1 MSGQQAAVKH
11 ERRIDY
17 VEFASRDPAASRRF
31 FEEVFGWSF
40 EDYGPDYTAFD
51 DGGLQGGFFRGEPA
65 TSAAG
70 APLVVL
76 HATRL
81 APLQAA
87 VHADTRL
94 AVISP
99 NSPSPVAAVSSSSS
113 PAATSWRYGPSATRI
128 EQAPAGGFL
137 PRSRPAT

>member
-31 FEEVFGWSF
+31 FEAVFGWSF

-76 HATRL
+76 QATRL
-81 APLQAA
+81 SPLQAA
-87 VHADTRL
+87 VLAHGGLLSKPEFNFPGGRRFQFIEPGGNEL
-94 AVISP
+94 AVWSQRD
-99 NSPSPVAAVSSSSS
+99 AD
-113 PAATSWRYGPSATRI
+113 
-128 EQAPAGGFL
+128 
-137 PRSRPAT
+137 